1 MNWGLCLS
9 KPPIFIKYGSNP
21 RGPNTGYQLR
31 NFDDFS
37 FSLLSLVSRMFIM
50 RLSIEIFT

>member
-31 NFDDFS
+31 NFDDFG